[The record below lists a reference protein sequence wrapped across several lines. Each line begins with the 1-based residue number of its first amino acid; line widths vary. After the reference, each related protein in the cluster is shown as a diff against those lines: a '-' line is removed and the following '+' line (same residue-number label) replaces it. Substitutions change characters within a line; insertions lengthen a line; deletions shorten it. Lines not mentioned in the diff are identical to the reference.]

1 MSKKILS
8 ILLVLIVAVGLLGVP
23 ASAADELVAS
33 PTAASVVVNFE
44 NVEFDAYNINDN
56 NYFKLRDIAFILNG
70 TKKQFEVSWNDEE
83 NAISLKSNKPYT
95 VVGGE
100 MTGKGEG
107 NKTATPTDS
116 KLLLN
121 NTEYFLIAYNID
133 GNNYFK
139 LRDLGR
145 TFNFGVDWDGEKN
158 TIVIDTS
165 KDYKS
170 DKALVATYEEWPM
183 VPDFGV
189 LDGVEFT
196 RVLPSSVFNGHHYSY
211 NVKNPPQEYLSAYC
225 ELLAAHGFSYEF
237 SHGENSSPRFLYIK
251 DDVEVLFYFAYV
263 ESGDRYIA
271 NVSVYTN

>member
-196 RVLPSSVFNGHHYSY
+196 RVLPSGEYNGHYYSY
-211 NVKNPPQEYLSAYC
+211 YVKNPPQEYVGAYC
-225 ELLAAHGFSYEF
+225 ELLAAHGFSYRF
-237 SHGENSSPRFLYIK
+237 SYGEGIVPYFIFTK
-251 DDVEVLFYFAYV
+251 DNVRVLFYFVFLEFNGKMSAF
-263 ESGDRYIA
+263 
-271 NVSVYTN
+271 VSVTAD